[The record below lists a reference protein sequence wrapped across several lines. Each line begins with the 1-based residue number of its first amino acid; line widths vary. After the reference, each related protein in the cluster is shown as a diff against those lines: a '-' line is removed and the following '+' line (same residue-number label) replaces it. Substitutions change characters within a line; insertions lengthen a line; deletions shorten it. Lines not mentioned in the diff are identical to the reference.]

1 MEIKKLIAKNHCY
14 IGQNNPAYVVVHE
27 TDNWAKGAGAA
38 THAKAL
44 YNGNLAG
51 SVHFYVDD
59 HEIYQTLGISD
70 GAYAVGDGG
79 GKYGITNRNSI
90 NLEICVNPD
99 SDYYTA
105 VKNAKWL
112 CAKLLKERGFGINRL
127 KRHYDASRKNCPR
140 RIIEEGLW
148 NKFVE
153 DVKNLMNGEEIK
165 DVGSAGTGTILK
177 KGSKGDKVKEWQHT
191 LNVFLSGLK
200 EDGDFGGST
209 EQHTI
214 RVQKRIGADPDG
226 IVGNQTR
233 EKADIYLA
241 KDNWIQG
248 TSGKWRYRLKD
259 GTCVKSNWK
268 QISGKWYHFDAY
280 GWMQTGWLKDKGKWY
295 WLKPSGEMASDELVR
310 TGGKVYYVD
319 KNGKMCR
326 SDKSGALK

>member
-14 IGQNNPAYVVVHE
+14 IGQNKPAYVVVHE
-27 TDNWAKGAGAA
+27 TDNWVKGAGAA

-59 HEIYQTLGISD
+59 HEVYQTLDISD

-112 CAKLLKERGFGINRL
+112 CAKLLKERGFGIDRL

-153 DVKNLMNGEEIK
+153 DVKKLMNGEEIK
-165 DVGSAGTGTILK
+165 DTGSANAGTILK
-177 KGSKGDKVKEWQHT
+177 KGNKGDKVKEWQHT
-191 LNVFLSGLK
+191 LNVFLSGVK
-200 EDGDFGGST
+200 EDGDFGET
-209 EQHTI
+209 TKQQTI
-214 RVQKRIGADPDG
+214 RVQERIGADPDG
-226 IVGNQTR
+226 IVGSQTR

-241 KDNWIQG
+241 KDNWIQ
-248 TSGKWRYRLKD
+248 SPDKKWKYRLKN
-259 GTCVKSNWK
+259 GTCVKSAWK
-268 QISGKWYHFDAY
+268 QISGKWYHFDED

-295 WLKPSGEMASDELVR
+295 WLKSSGEMASDELVR
-310 TGGKVYYVD
+310 TGGNVYYLD

-326 SDKSGALK
+326 SDEDGALK

>member
-14 IGQNNPAYVVVHE
+14 IGQNKPAYVVVHE

-44 YNGNLAG
+44 HNGNLAG

-59 HEIYQTLGISD
+59 REIYQTLDISD

-105 VKNAKWL
+105 VNNAKWL
-112 CAKLLKERGFGINRL
+112 CAKLLKERGFGIDRL

-153 DVKNLMNGEEIK
+153 DVKKLMNGEEIK
-165 DVGSAGTGTILK
+165 DADSASTEIILK
-177 KGSKGDKVKEWQHT
+177 KGSKGAEVNEWQHT

-200 EDGDFGGST
+200 EDGDFGEST

-226 IVGNQTR
+226 IVGSQTR
-233 EKADIYLA
+233 EKVDIYLA
-241 KDNWIQG
+241 KDNWIQ
-248 TSGKWRYRLKD
+248 SPDKKWKYRLKN
-259 GTCVKSNWK
+259 GTCVKSAWK
-268 QISGKWYHFDAY
+268 QISGKWYHFDED
-280 GWMQTGWLKDKGKWY
+280 GWMQTGWLKDKDKWY
-295 WLKPSGEMASDELVR
+295 WLKSSGEMASDELVR
-310 TGGKVYYVD
+310 TGANVYYVD
-319 KNGKMCR
+319 KNGKMCYT
-326 SDKSGALK
+326 DENGVLK

>member
-14 IGQNNPAYVVVHE
+14 IGQNKPAYVVIHE

-59 HEIYQTLGISD
+59 REIYQALDISD

-112 CAKLLKERGFGINRL
+112 CAKLLKERGFGIDRL

-148 NKFVE
+148 DKFVE
-153 DVKNLMNGEEIK
+153 DVKKLMNGEEIK
-165 DVGSAGTGTILK
+165 DADSTSSGSILK
-177 KGSKGDKVKEWQHT
+177 KGSKGAEIKEWQRT
-191 LNVFLSGLK
+191 LNVFLCNVK
-200 EDGDFGGST
+200 EDGDFGETT
-209 EQHTI
+209 ETQTI
-214 RVQKRIGADPDG
+214 RVQKLIGADPDG

-241 KDNWIQG
+241 KDNWIQS

-268 QISGKWYHFDAY
+268 QISGKWYHFDAD

-295 WLKPSGEMASDELVR
+295 WLKSSGEMASDELVR

-319 KNGKMCR
+319 KNGKMCYT
-326 SDKSGALK
+326 DKNGALV

>member
-14 IGQNNPAYVVVHE
+14 IGQNKPAYVVVHE
-27 TDNWAKGAGAA
+27 TDNWVKGAGAA

-59 HEIYQTLGISD
+59 HEIYQTLDISD

-112 CAKLLKERGFGINRL
+112 CAKLLKERGFGVDRL

-153 DVKNLMNGEEIK
+153 DVKKLMNGAEIK
-165 DVGSAGTGTILK
+165 DADSASTEAILK
-177 KGSKGDKVKEWQHT
+177 KGSKGEKVEEWQHT
-191 LNVFLSGLK
+191 LNVFLSGIK
-200 EDGDFGGST
+200 EDGDFGEST
-209 EQHTI
+209 KQQTI

-226 IVGNQTR
+226 VVGNQTR
-233 EKADIYLA
+233 EKVDIYLA
-241 KDNWIQG
+241 KDNWIQ
-248 TSGKWRYRLKD
+248 SPDKKWKYRLKD

-268 QISGKWYHFDAY
+268 QISGKWYHFDKD

-295 WLKPSGEMASDELVR
+295 WLKSSGEMASDELVR
-310 TGGKVYYVD
+310 TDEKVYYVD
-319 KNGKMCR
+319 KSGKMCYT
-326 SDKSGALK
+326 DENGALK